1 MRQGRGRK
9 TSVSGALLKAEEG
22 YGAKDRGGVKGEVS
36 YLLNG
41 ITDHK
46 PFLGATFL
54 PLSHICNHQ
63 LTKVRRQ
70 GPQKSQVCTVIKSP
84 LTLCIIVNIILQNG
98 VIGSASTPANPT
110 VQE

>member
-22 YGAKDRGGVKGEVS
+22 SGAKDRGGVKGEVKGEVS
-36 YLLNG
+36 CLLNV

-63 LTKVRRQ
+63 GQETR
-70 GPQKSQVCTVIKSP
+70 
-84 LTLCIIVNIILQNG
+84 
-98 VIGSASTPANPT
+98 STEVT
-110 VQE
+110 GMHI